1 MLTSYHPAITL
12 TVPSTITTEKLATL
26 LSIRTKLPTKDLR
39 LVHAGSHLSPTDVLV
54 SKNIRNESTITLATP
69 LRGGMPPKKIRCG
82 ATDSGVRCS
91 EGVSRIVGE
100 CGFCGGCFCGKHRLL
115 EDHKCKGLEDVS
127 VHPAFVGF
135 ASPVG
140 TPLTEGGN
148 TPGKGKSLLAEE
160 GKDQDGYF
168 VVKAVRTDEELDGL
182 ERLVKLDKQSREKE
196 IAASELSK
204 EEMRELSRLSS
215 GKGMKEELGR
225 LAGGKMVV
233 DRGVEFPLI
242 LASWIKLFKHSWENR
257 R

>member
-1 MLTSYHPAITL
+1 
-12 TVPSTITTEKLATL
+12 
-26 LSIRTKLPTKDLR
+26 
-39 LVHAGSHLSPTDVLV
+39 
-54 SKNIRNESTITLATP
+54 
-69 LRGGMPPKKIRCG
+69 MPPKKIRCG

-127 VHPAFVGF
+127 VHPAFVGL

-140 TPLTEGGN
+140 TPLSEGGN
-148 TPGKGKSLLAEE
+148 TAGKGKGLLVQE

-168 VVKAVRTDEELDGL
+168 VVKAVRTDEKLDGL
-182 ERLVKLDKQSREKE
+182 ERLARLDKQSREKE
-196 IAASELSK
+196 VAVSELSK

-215 GKGMKEELGR
+215 GTRMKKELGR

-233 DRGVEFPLI
+233 DHGVGFSLI
-242 LASWIKLFKHSWENR
+242 SASCIKLFKHS
-257 R
+257 

>member
-1 MLTSYHPAITL
+1 MLTSYHLAITL
-12 TVPSTITTEKLATL
+12 TVPSTITTEKLTTL

-39 LVHAGSHLSPTDVLV
+39 LVHAGSHLSPSDVLV

-140 TPLTEGGN
+140 TPLSEGGT
-148 TPGKGKSLLAEE
+148 TPGKGK
-160 GKDQDGYF
+160 GKDEDGYF
-168 VVKAVRTDEELDGL
+168 VVKAVRQDEAIDGA
-182 ERLVKLDKQSREKE
+182 ERLVNLEKQQREREKLGINE
-196 IAASELSK
+196 ISSELSRD
-204 EEMRELSRLSS
+204 ELRELDRLSD
-215 GKGMKEELGR
+215 GKAMKEELGR
-225 LAGGKMVV
+225 LAGGKMEWWMAGV
-233 DRGVEFPLI
+233 D
-242 LASWIKLFKHSWENR
+242 LF
-257 R
+257 